1 MIKQNGMVVAHEERQ
16 DVALLKREVIRCDNG
31 VGSESEEEEQE
42 NPMRTL
48 TNGNCNEEDS
58 QRRGPDYTSLSSP
71 SLTLGHQIISATMS
85 NGTVD
90 AHRVLPLLNAMPT
103 GVLEVTKQNGIEG
116 ADSVDGS
123 PSPPPVTP
131 ASHLADVM
139 LESVD
144 LRSSVM
150 MTESHNFAG
159 LSPEKVAG
167 GGGLWHGNVE
177 TSTDTLVPMNALT
190 EEENK
195 HFPGIENGDLANF
208 LTKHEEMHVQGRN
221 GMEASSPQ
229 LRNGIDC
236 SVYGENSFN
245 MALLNNQSL
254 YDSTT
259 AAKNENNL
267 NIMDMSLME
276 SVIQSQ
282 PLPSSSTT
290 KRSRMMDTH
299 CHRRTPSHSKSE
311 PSPHKFQNGK

>member
-1 MIKQNGMVVAHEERQ
+1 MVVGHEERQ
-16 DVALLKREVIRCDNG
+16 DVALVKREVIRCDMG
-31 VGSESEEEEQE
+31 IGSESEEEQE
-42 NPMRTL
+42 RPMLTL
-48 TNGNCNEEDS
+48 TNGNCNEEDG
-58 QRRGPDYTSLSSP
+58 QRRVPDYTSLSP
-71 SLTLGHQIISATMS
+71 SLTLSNQTIGATMS
-85 NGTVD
+85 NGSVD
-90 AHRVLPLLNAMPT
+90 AQRVLPLLNAMPT
-103 GVLEVTKQNGIEG
+103 GVLEVGVPLEPERNGIEG

-123 PSPPPVTP
+123 PSPPPVTHGS
-131 ASHLADVM
+131 SHLADVM

-144 LRSSVM
+144 LRSSVLM
-150 MTESHNFAG
+150 SESLNFAG

-177 TSTDTLVPMNALT
+177 TSTDTLVPTNALT

-208 LTKHEEMHVQGRN
+208 LTKHEVVHVQGSS
-221 GMEASSPQ
+221 MEGKM
-229 LRNGIDC
+229 RNGIDC

-254 YDSTT
+254 YDPST

-282 PLPSSSTT
+282 PLPSTSA
-290 KRSRMMDTH
+290 KRSRVMDTH
-299 CHRRTPSHSKSE
+299 CHRRTPSNSKSE